1 MKNIFL
7 IIVLIG
13 FSLSFDA
20 FSQSQ
25 SISPAD
31 QQVAQTLQELNEQNL
46 RDLESLERFYDELSK
61 EIIFTEILSEGILNG
76 TAVRASCTANCGTA
90 PSVTCSGAQ
99 CSAQDGVGCA
109 SADSSG
115 GNVTGKFC
123 LKLIPIK

>member
-1 MKNIFL
+1 MKNISL

-13 FSLSFDA
+13 FFLSFNA
-20 FSQSQ
+20 FSQSH

-31 QQVAQTLQELNEQNL
+31 QKTVQALQQLNDQNQ

-61 EIIFTEILSEGILNG
+61 EIILTEILSDGIVNG
-76 TAVRASCTANCGTA
+76 TAVRASCTASCGTA

-115 GNVTGKFC
+115 GNVTGKLC
-123 LKLIPIK
+123 LKLIPIR